1 MFTIALLSATLEDST
16 AGVLCNP
23 AWELNCKPV
32 VEYLPLK
39 ENGKLTKAVPVTI
52 AYVHDFA
59 KDITLSSYYPTIA
72 HLEDDVDRQVIDIFA
87 KFTADNEYLNYLR
100 ETGEVINKIRL
111 IHRVHIEENKTSF
124 PYNDFT
130 FIYKGLI
137 LPSGSLI
144 VLRRVVFE
152 DYDIPTIDPNDYRLS
167 DSVLEKSDTSAVILH
182 TGADFWKD
190 YFAYYKDRT
199 SKGLYAKKPLEYF
212 KEDWKKLP
220 KRVRNV
226 SLPPIFLIKN
236 GKLLAM
242 RGKTV
247 YHAGEF
253 TESHL
258 KRIKTSEDWYWEK
271 KDSTGKVVDSISFP
285 KGTDLLTIYK
295 ALKTELDKEGKY
307 TDKALFISRAVAKTL
322 LQTDREATLF
332 FNFDAGYAYLAD
344 EDGLN
349 TYAIV
354 YAGTPK
360 VLEYKATNDP
370 HYTEYGMDDPT
381 KIYWND
387 PFRNAVVVPE
397 RVACLYYAGENCK
410 RFKVY
415 KPASKHSATN
425 VTLRYYYY
433 KVNDYLKEKYGV
445 ILGQID
451 YRDRYAVINAI
462 KKAMWSE
469 KVELPD
475 YFYTYSVLNLKEKVE
490 EAFKE
495 EVEKPLV
502 LTSRSYADE
511 NYVLTCD
518 VSNSIPE
525 ALFKIPE
532 EFKDEAVK
540 AGGTILQ
547 ENGDVAV
554 YFDAETRLPIPSVTC
569 EELKEQV
576 DEPVLEL
583 NNAPPIPDFILKEME
598 NYVEEKT
605 EGTEKVIII
614 NTPAIGGQELEG
626 QGW

>member
-1 MFTIALLSATLEDST
+1 MRKLLCTIALLSATLKVEDST

-72 HLEDDVDRQVIDIFA
+72 HLEDDVDRQVIDTFA
-87 KFTADNEYLNYLR
+87 KFTADNDYLSYLR
-100 ETGEVINKIRL
+100 ETEEVINTITLTYK
-111 IHRVHIEENKTSF
+111 VHIKENKTPF

-130 FIYKGLI
+130 YIYKGLI

-144 VLRRVVFE
+144 VLRRVVFA
-152 DYDIPTIDPNDYRLS
+152 DYSSPTINPDDYRL
-167 DSVLEKSDTSAVILH
+167 DKNHLEESDTSAVILH

-242 RGKTV
+242 RRKTV
-247 YHAGEF
+247 YHAGEL

-285 KGTDLLTIYK
+285 KGTDLLTVYQ

-360 VLEYKATNDP
+360 VLEYKATNDV
-370 HYTEYGMDDPT
+370 HYTQYGMDDPT
-381 KIYWND
+381 KIYWNE
-387 PFRNAVVVPE
+387 PYRNAVVVPE
-397 RVACLYYAGENCK
+397 RIACLYYAGENCK

-415 KPASKHSATN
+415 KPASKHSAFN
-425 VTLRYYYY
+425 ETLRYYYY
-433 KVNDYLKEKYGV
+433 EVKKKAGIMNTPMYTSLQSSMVKVITKAIWSEE
-445 ILGQID
+445 ID
-451 YRDRYAVINAI
+451 YDTL
-462 KKAMWSE
+462 ST
-469 KVELPD
+469 LPD
-475 YFYTYSVLNLKEKVE
+475 NVKT
-490 EAFKE
+490 AME
-495 EVEKPLV
+495 EVLEKPLV

-525 ALFKIPE
+525 ALFKIPAT
-532 EFKDEAVK
+532 FKDEAEKVGK
-540 AGGTILQ
+540 ILQ

-554 YFDAETRLPIPSVTC
+554 YFDAKTRLPIPDITC
-569 EELKEQV
+569 EKLKEQV
-576 DEPVLEL
+576 KKPVLEL

-605 EGTEKVIII
+605 EGTETTITIS
-614 NTPAIGGQELEG
+614 TPAIGGEVLESG
-626 QGW
+626 GWD